1 MADDSDKAI
10 RRLRIVL
17 AAFAPPGLPSPGFLR
32 RAAEVEQTLQWCE
45 QRPNDPFATEILRG
59 LLTEAGLK
67 PASPSPNPPT
77 VPLPPADSSNP
88 LPAADLPPAGP
99 SPPIDP
105 LSTVV
110 PPPPA
115 DPPNP
120 PPPTADSPNPPPPA
134 DLPPP
139 ESVALESRPQ
149 CPELTP
155 PPPPAPTRRDRAKR
169 KQAAVQDIAHRAFPP
184 KGEVPPNIS
193 TARFK
198 RDHVDPSWEVV
209 APTYGLAGSLPPDWH
224 TVSRAI
230 SREL

>member
-1 MADDSDKAI
+1 M
-10 RRLRIVL
+10 L

-77 VPLPPADSSNP
+77 VRPDRRFVESAPRCRPASCRSVSAYRSAVNRRS
-88 LPAADLPPAGP
+88 A
-99 SPPIDP
+99 
-105 LSTVV
+105 
-110 PPPPA
+110 PPA

-120 PPPTADSPNPPPPA
+120 PPPTADSPKPPPPA

-139 ESVALESRPQ
+139 ESVALELRPQ

-155 PPPPAPTRRDRAKR
+155 PPPPAPTRRDRATR

>member
-1 MADDSDKAI
+1 MTPTKLSEGSALCWRLS
-10 RRLRIVL
+10 RRRDCRRPDFS
-17 AAFAPPGLPSPGFLR
+17 AAPPKSSKRCNGASSAPMIRYDRDSPRAVDRGWPKAGF
-32 RAAEVEQTLQWCE
+32 A
-45 QRPNDPFATEILRG
+45 
-59 LLTEAGLK
+59 LTESAYRSAPARRFVESAPRCR
-67 PASPSPNPPT
+67 PASCRS
-77 VPLPPADSSNP
+77 VSAYRS
-88 LPAADLPPAGP
+88 AV
-99 SPPIDP
+99 
-105 LSTVV
+105 TVV